1 MTHSL
6 LLTTLHYRPVQG
18 KFFSTIALSSDRVRK
33 QTNYH
38 KIVAP
43 WTFEYLHFTYQ
54 IQKCDL
60 KMALSHQNEMKYV
73 PILYSS

>member
-33 QTNYH
+33 QTNFH
-38 KIVAP
+38 KIVAS

-54 IQKCDL
+54 IQRFDP
-60 KMALSHQNEMKYV
+60 KMALCNKMKYFPV
-73 PILYSS
+73 VDSS